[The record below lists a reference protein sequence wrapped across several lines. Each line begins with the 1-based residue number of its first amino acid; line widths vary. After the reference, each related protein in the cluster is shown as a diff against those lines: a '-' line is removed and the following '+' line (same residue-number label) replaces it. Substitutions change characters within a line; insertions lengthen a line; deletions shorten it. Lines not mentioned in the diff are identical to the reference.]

1 MIHPFGMVSSVAET
15 NYCTLKTVL
24 YICQIQ
30 NNDTPVQSQ
39 SERDKTV
46 AGKEGGSVRTTAG
59 AQLLWV
65 SMKLI
70 IWQFPLI
77 FRDVEDK

>member
-39 SERDKTV
+39 LEWPRAAASN
-46 AGKEGGSVRTTAG
+46 EGGFERSSEGPAARETVFANRR
-59 AQLLWV
+59 LIV
-65 SMKLI
+65 S
-70 IWQFPLI
+70 
-77 FRDVEDK
+77 R